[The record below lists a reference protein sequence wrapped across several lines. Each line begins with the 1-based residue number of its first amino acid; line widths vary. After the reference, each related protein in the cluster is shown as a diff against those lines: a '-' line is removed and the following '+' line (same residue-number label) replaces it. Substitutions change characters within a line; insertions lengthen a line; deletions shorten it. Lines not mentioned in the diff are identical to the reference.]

1 MLALK
6 NQDFKRRGE
15 ETSDEDDVI
24 DDDTISMD
32 SVASFWD
39 PCKQR
44 FEAVFIE
51 SKRGANKPFQDDIVK
66 WINKCRS
73 AQEFIEENDEIQHK
87 LCAGTGQED
96 MQCSKSILFLD
107 CDAWKDIRI
116 ERLIDI
122 SSLQHKTVCPPH
134 IRIVDHTR
142 ALWMQHILDQL
153 GLIRSQLGGVVE
165 KYRIYYWKRSLQE
178 NASFGHIYSETNL
191 FEVSYYEEEN
201 ILFYY
206 LSFERVTAEVIR
218 YYADHLAEL
227 LDMGA
232 HGFNRVMI
240 YTIFSWIKL
249 QWRQRIFVVIKCK

>member
-32 SVASFWD
+32 FVASFWD

-51 SKRGANKPFQDDIVK
+51 SKRGANKPSQDDIVK

-73 AQEFIEENDEIQHK
+73 AKEFIEENDEIQHK
-87 LCAGTGQED
+87 LCTGTGQED

-122 SSLQHKTVCPPH
+122 LSLQNKTVCPPH
-134 IRIVDHTR
+134 RIQIVDHTR

-153 GLIRSQLGGVVE
+153 GLIRSKLGGVVE

-178 NASFGHIYSETNL
+178 NASFDHIYSETNL
-191 FEVSYYEEEN
+191 FEVSYYGEEKHD
-201 ILFYY
+201 ILLFT
-206 LSFERVTAEVIR
+206 F
-218 YYADHLAEL
+218 
-227 LDMGA
+227 
-232 HGFNRVMI
+232 
-240 YTIFSWIKL
+240 
-249 QWRQRIFVVIKCK
+249 